1 MRTLL
6 VLIWIVFF
14 PALVAAQPEVV
25 IELSRDTRA
34 EVGIAVQT
42 FHSMEGKPDPRGIG
56 DEARGIFENDL
67 RISGFFNLVPRAAI
81 QDLESKNVN
90 PPNVDYPA
98 WYSLGAQWLVKAE
111 YELRPN
117 NAYTVT
123 FRLFDAVNERFLL
136 GKQYTGT
143 LDTLRKIMH
152 RFADEVVAQLTGKRG
167 VAETRLAFISK
178 EAGNKEVY
186 AVDNDGYKPE
196 RFTHDNS
203 LALSPAWSP
212 NGKSIVYTSYAE
224 RNPDLV
230 MIDAFGKNR
239 RPILRI
245 YGLNAAPSWSPD
257 SSKIAL
263 VLSKDQNAEV
273 YTLDKA
279 MNLNRLTHH
288 YNIDTSPSWSPDGK
302 QIAFTSDRSGTGAPQ
317 IYIMDSQVGDA
328 GKVERISF
336 GSSYNDN
343 PAWSPDGDKIAY
355 SSRMGKNFRI
365 KIYDLN
371 TKRTEDF
378 TSEPGSQEGPAW
390 SPDGRYIAYS
400 QTLNGASQ
408 IFIKKVGSEKARQLT
423 FLVGGGFSPTWSPY
437 PGQ

>member
-6 VLIWIVFF
+6 ILVIVVCF
-14 PALVAAQPEVV
+14 PARVMAQPEVV
-25 IELSRDTRA
+25 IEMSQETRA
-34 EVGIAVQT
+34 QVGIAVQT
-42 FHSMEGKPDPRGIG
+42 FHALESKPDPRGIG
-56 DEARGIFENDL
+56 DEARGILENDL
-67 RISGFFNLVPRAAI
+67 RISGFFNLVSRTAI
-81 QDLESKNVN
+81 LDLESKNAN
-90 PPNVDYPA
+90 TSNVDYPS

-111 YELRPN
+111 YELRSN
-117 NAYTVT
+117 NGFIVT

-143 LDTLRKIMH
+143 LDMLRKIMH

-178 EAGNKEVY
+178 ETGNKEVY
-186 AVDNDGYKPE
+186 AVDYDGYRPE

-230 MIDAFGKNR
+230 MIDSSGKNR

-257 SSKIAL
+257 GSKIAL

-273 YTLDKA
+273 YILDKT
-279 MNLNRLTHH
+279 MKLNRLTHH

-317 IYIMDSQVGDA
+317 IYIMDSQAGDE

-343 PAWSPDGDKIAY
+343 PAWSPDGEKIAY
-355 SSRMGKNFRI
+355 SSRVGKNFRI
-365 KIYDLN
+365 KIYDVN
-371 TKRTEDF
+371 SKKTEDF
-378 TSEPGSQEGPAW
+378 TTEPGSQEGPSW

-400 QTLNGASQ
+400 QTLNGATQ
-408 IFIKKVGSEKARQLT
+408 VFIKRVGSEKARQVT
-423 FLVGGGFSPTWSPY
+423 FLIGGAYSPTWSPY
-437 PGQ
+437 SSQ